1 MISMDERIIDH
12 IKKILPIPKIEDH
25 KNVLCILPHPDDGE
39 IGAGGTIAKLKS
51 LGAKVRYI
59 MVTDGS
65 AGIRDKS
72 REETREIRKKE
83 QEKAAEILGVDE
95 IIWLNYPDG
104 GEYRIEDV
112 KNDLKKHIS
121 LIDPD
126 LIITVD
132 PFLPYEA
139 HPDHKNCG
147 LAVAHVM
154 MLYPKLVPIALF
166 FTAYPNQFVC
176 IDDYWEKKFEAVTAH
191 ESQVSGEI
199 LELYKGYFEL
209 KASVYGEKI
218 GCKYAEAFKVMYPIM
233 FHAFEEAL
241 WV

>member
-1 MISMDERIIDH
+1 MDERIINH
-12 IKKILPIPKIEDH
+12 IKNIFPIPKIEDH
-25 KNVLCILPHPDDGE
+25 RNVLCVLPHPDDGE

-51 LGAKVRYI
+51 LGATVTYI

-72 REETREIRKKE
+72 REETAEIRKKE
-83 QEKAAEILGVDE
+83 QEKAAEILGVDK

-104 GEYRIEDV
+104 GDYRIEDL
-112 KNDLKKHIS
+112 KADLKKHVDT
-121 LIDPD
+121 IDPD
-126 LIITVD
+126 IVITVD

-154 MLYPKLVPIALF
+154 MFHSMLVPIALF
-166 FTAYPNQFVC
+166 FTAYPNQYVC
-176 IDDYWEKKFEAVTAH
+176 VDKYWQKKFEAIMAH
-191 ESQVSGEI
+191 KSQISEEI
-199 LELYKGYFEL
+199 LDLYRGYFEL
-209 KASVYGEKI
+209 KASVNGEKI
-218 GCKYAEAFKVMYPIM
+218 GCKYAEAFKVMSPIM

-241 WV
+241 WA